1 MHQLEVRSIG
11 CQNSED
17 EEGKE
22 EEKENSDENTS
33 VSAIEYNHVTTRL
46 DVSSFLSDV
55 ATSASSLSCADLSSE
70 DSDHTVDTSSE
81 DTDDLD
87 FHIGIREGRGRMRM
101 QGLRGSFRNFLED
114 FVFTCQDMFRSPNR
128 SIMALIW
135 CGYTFSIM
143 LIANGFFPYM
153 LLYSLLFFLILYAET
168 IQQRRR

>member
-55 ATSASSLSCADLSSE
+55 ATSASSLSCVDLSSE

-143 LIANGFFPYM
+143 LIANGIFPYM